1 MTNIVP
7 GVGGAGGG
15 IFTYSKNL
23 ISGLDKLIEENKT
36 EIEILVVGHPE
47 FLDLLNLTRIK
58 AFSQVVNNQS
68 FLARIYWL
76 NVGLPRFLKKNQVD
90 VIHRVIPELPFLG
103 SIASIFTLHD
113 FMFDFYLGNEKLKA
127 YLGLKEKIKFRVL
140 RFIMRAAL
148 RSENLILVPSQSIAD
163 ELKSRFPSKDLN
175 VCVTKLAT
183 IHKGKT
189 PEKTVSRQANEEI
202 KIGFIAGFYPHKG
215 HKKAIELMKSITKTE
230 YGKSV
235 KLFFRGS
242 RVYPAYF
249 EEIKALVE
257 KENLGKSI
265 FFEKFKKDIS
275 MEDIYHSYDVTL
287 LFSEYEG
294 FGLPGLESQM
304 FNKPVLCS
312 DLAVFREN
320 LSDSAFYIHDKI
332 DNMEVERIMRL
343 LNDEVALKSLAK
355 KGKKN
360 SSQYSWENTSQQTLT
375 SYLSLV

>member
-90 VIHRVIPELPFLG
+90 VIHRVIPELPFLS

-113 FMFDFYLGNEKLKA
+113 FMFDFYLSHEKFKA
-127 YLGLKEKIKFRVL
+127 YLGLKEKVKFWIL

-148 RSENLILVPSQSIAD
+148 RGENLILVPSQSIAD

-189 PEKTVSRQANEEI
+189 PEKTVSRQANEGI

-230 YGKSV
+230 SGKSV

-312 DLAVFREN
+312 DLSVFREN
-320 LSDSAFYIHDKI
+320 LSDSAFYIHDNI
-332 DNMEVERIMRL
+332 DNREVERIMRL